1 MKKTKNITRVITFD
15 SNDNVVNDFM
25 INENEEVQIV
35 KKKRELTDSQIKILQ
50 LKKDKEE
57 WNKELGGFVTMYYIK
72 NELLFS
78 NLDLEIA
85 NISRIIYLATY
96 MDYASSQSNMLVKYG
111 QYNKIEALNRDDIR
125 KLLNLSDKALR
136 LFLNNVKENNL
147 LFEDNKK
154 FYVNSEYF
162 TKGDVHFNSSEYTR
176 LYINTVR
183 DLFERTTPRQ
193 HKQLS
198 YIFQLIP
205 KLHYETNILC
215 HNPHETD
222 LSQVR
227 KMNLKDIAVWL
238 NVNTDDNKNTTRLK
252 KDLLK
257 YYLMR
262 NGEKHYALKYVIVQ
276 SSTGIIDYFVVNPE
290 IVWAG
295 NNIEQVKEIVQL
307 QFFQDET
314 SK

>member
-1 MKKTKNITRVITFD
+1 MKNKNITRIIAFD

-25 INENEEVQIV
+25 IHDNEEIQIV
-35 KKKRELTDSQIKILQ
+35 KKNRQLTDEQKRIVE
-50 LKKDKEE
+50 LKMEKEK
-57 WNKELGGFVTMYYIK
+57 WNKELGGFVAMYYIK

-78 NLDLEIA
+78 SLNLDLA

-96 MDYASSQSNMLVKYG
+96 MDYSSSQNNLLVKHT
-111 QYNKIEALNRDDIR
+111 QCNKIESLTREDI
-125 KLLNLSDKALR
+125 KTLLRLSDTSFKS
-136 LFLNNVKENNL
+136 FLKNTKENNL
-147 LFEDNKK
+147 LFEDKK
-154 FYVNSEYF
+154 RFYINPEYF
-162 TKGDVHFNSSEYTR
+162 TKGEVKFNPSEYTR

-183 DLFERTTPRQ
+183 DLYERTTPRQ

-205 KLHYETNILC
+205 KLHYESNILC

-222 LSQVR
+222 MSQVK
-227 KMNLKDIAVWL
+227 KMNLKDIAGWL

-252 KDLLK
+252 KELLK

-276 SSTGIIDYFVVNPE
+276 SSTGIIDYFVLNPE
-290 IVWAG
+290 IVWSG

-314 SK
+314 SN

>member
-1 MKKTKNITRVITFD
+1 MKNKNITRVITFD
-15 SNDNVVNDFM
+15 SNDNVVNDF
-25 INENEEVQIV
+25 IIHNNEEIQIV
-35 KKKRELTDSQIKILQ
+35 KKNRQLTDEQKRIVE
-50 LKKDKEE
+50 LKKEKEN

-78 NLDLEIA
+78 SLELDLA

-96 MDYASSQSNMLVKYG
+96 MDYNSSKSNLLIKHG
-111 QYNKIEALNRDDIR
+111 KNNKIEPLNRKDIGQ
-125 KLLNLSDKALR
+125 LLNIKDRTLDM
-136 LFLNNVKENNL
+136 FLKNVKENNL
-147 LFEDNKK
+147 LFEEKK
-154 FYVNSEYF
+154 MYYINPEYF
-162 TKGDVHFNSSEYTR
+162 TKGDVKFNPSEYTR

-183 DLFERTTPRQ
+183 DLYERTSPRQ

-198 YIFQLIP
+198 YIFQLVP

-215 HNPHETD
+215 HNPYETD
-222 LSQVR
+222 LSQVK
-227 KMNLKDIAVWL
+227 KMNLKDIAGWL

-276 SSTGIIDYFVVNPE
+276 SSTSTIDYFVVNPE

>member
-1 MKKTKNITRVITFD
+1 MKNKNVTRVIAFD

-25 INENEEVQIV
+25 IHDNEEIQIV
-35 KKKRELTDSQIKILQ
+35 KKNRQLTDEQKRIIE
-50 LKKDKEE
+50 LKKEKEK

-78 NLDLEIA
+78 SLELDLA

-96 MDYASSQSNMLVKYG
+96 MDYNSSQNNMLVKHA
-111 QYNKIEALNRDDIR
+111 QCNKIEPLTRDDI
-125 KLLNLSDKALR
+125 KMLLKLSDTSFKS
-136 LFLNNVKENNL
+136 FLKNTKESNL
-147 LFEDNKK
+147 LFEDKKK
-154 FYVNSEYF
+154 FYINPEYF
-162 TKGDVHFNSSEYTR
+162 TKGEVKFNPSEYTR

-183 DLFERTTPRQ
+183 DLYERTTPRQ

-205 KLHYETNILC
+205 KLHYESNILC

-227 KMNLKDIAVWL
+227 KMNLKDIAGWL

-276 SSTGIIDYFVVNPE
+276 SSTGVIDYFVVNPE
-290 IVWAG
+290 IVWSG

-314 SK
+314 SN

>member
-1 MKKTKNITRVITFD
+1 MKNKNITRVIAFD

-25 INENEEVQIV
+25 IHDNEEIQIV
-35 KKKRELTDSQIKILQ
+35 KKNRQLTDEQKRIVR
-50 LKKDKEE
+50 LKKEKEK

-78 NLDLEIA
+78 SLNLDIT

-96 MDYASSQSNMLVKYG
+96 MDYNSSQNNMLVKHA
-111 QYNKIEALNRDDIR
+111 QCNKIEPLTRDDI
-125 KLLNLSDKALR
+125 KMLLKLSDTSFKS
-136 LFLNNVKENNL
+136 FLKNTKENNL
-147 LFEDNKK
+147 LFEDKKK
-154 FYVNSEYF
+154 FYINPEYF
-162 TKGDVHFNSSEYTR
+162 TKGEVKFNPSEYTR
-176 LYINTVR
+176 LYIDTVR
-183 DLFERTTPRQ
+183 DLYERTTPRQ

-205 KLHYETNILC
+205 KLHYESNILC

-227 KMNLKDIAVWL
+227 KMNLKDIAGWL

-276 SSTGIIDYFVVNPE
+276 SSTGVIDYFVVNPE
-290 IVWAG
+290 IVWSG

-314 SK
+314 SN

>member
-1 MKKTKNITRVITFD
+1 
-15 SNDNVVNDFM
+15 
-25 INENEEVQIV
+25 
-35 KKKRELTDSQIKILQ
+35 
-50 LKKDKEE
+50 
-57 WNKELGGFVTMYYIK
+57 
-72 NELLFS
+72 
-78 NLDLEIA
+78 
-85 NISRIIYLATY
+85 
-96 MDYASSQSNMLVKYG
+96 MDYNSSQSNMLVKYG
-111 QYNKIEALNRDDIR
+111 RHNKVEALNRDELR
-125 KLLNLSDKALR
+125 ELLNLSDKALR
-136 LFLNNVKENNL
+136 LFLKNVKENNL
-147 LFEDNKK
+147 LFENKKK
-154 FYVNSEYF
+154 FYVNPEYF
-162 TKGDVHFNSSEYTR
+162 TKGDVYFNSSDYTR

-215 HNPHETD
+215 HNPHETN
-222 LSQVR
+222 LSQVK
-227 KMNLKDIAVWL
+227 KMNLKDIAGWL

-290 IVWAG
+290 IIWAG

>member
-1 MKKTKNITRVITFD
+1 MKNKNITRVIAFD

-25 INENEEVQIV
+25 IHDNEEIQIV
-35 KKKRELTDSQIKILQ
+35 KKNRQLTDEQKRIVR
-50 LKKDKEE
+50 LKKEKEK

-78 NLDLEIA
+78 SLDLDLA

-96 MDYASSQSNMLVKYG
+96 MDYNSSQNNMLVKHA
-111 QYNKIEALNRDDIR
+111 QCNKIEPLTRDDI
-125 KLLNLSDKALR
+125 KMLLKLSDTSFKS
-136 LFLNNVKENNL
+136 FLKNTKENNL
-147 LFEDNKK
+147 LFEDKKK
-154 FYVNSEYF
+154 FYINPEYF
-162 TKGDVHFNSSEYTR
+162 TKGEVKFNPSEYTR
-176 LYINTVR
+176 LYIDTVR
-183 DLFERTTPRQ
+183 DLYERTTPRQ

-205 KLHYETNILC
+205 KLHYESNILC

-227 KMNLKDIAVWL
+227 KMNLKDIAGWL

-276 SSTGIIDYFVVNPE
+276 SSTGVIDYFVVNPE
-290 IVWAG
+290 IVWSG

-314 SK
+314 SN

>member
-96 MDYASSQSNMLVKYG
+96 MDYNSSQSNLLIKHG
-111 QYNKIEALNRDDIR
+111 KNNRIEPLNRKDIGQ
-125 KLLNLSDKALR
+125 LLNIKDRTLDM
-136 LFLNNVKENNL
+136 FLKNVKENNL
-147 LFEDNKK
+147 LFEENKM
-154 FYVNSEYF
+154 YYINPEYF
-162 TKGDVHFNSSEYTR
+162 TKGEVKFNPSEYTR

-183 DLFERTTPRQ
+183 DLFERTTSRQ

-227 KMNLKDIAVWL
+227 KMNLKDIACWL
-238 NVNTDDNKNTTRLK
+238 NVNTDDNKNTNRLK
-252 KDLLK
+252 RDLLK

-276 SSTGIIDYFVVNPE
+276 SSTGAIDYFVVNPE
-290 IVWAG
+290 IVWSG
-295 NNIEQVKEIVQL
+295 NNIEQIKEIVQL
-307 QFFQDET
+307 QFFQDEV
-314 SK
+314 SE

>member
-1 MKKTKNITRVITFD
+1 MKNKNITRVIAFD

-25 INENEEVQIV
+25 IHDNEEIQIV
-35 KKKRELTDSQIKILQ
+35 KKNRQLTDEQKRIIG
-50 LKKDKEE
+50 LKKEKEK
-57 WNKELGGFVTMYYIK
+57 WNKELGGFITMYYIK

-78 NLDLEIA
+78 SLDLDLA

-96 MDYASSQSNMLVKYG
+96 MDYNSSQNNMLVKHA
-111 QYNKIEALNRDDIR
+111 QCNKIEPLTRDDI
-125 KLLNLSDKALR
+125 KMLLKLSDTSFKS
-136 LFLNNVKENNL
+136 FLKNTKENNL
-147 LFEDNKK
+147 LFEDKKK
-154 FYVNSEYF
+154 FYINPEYF
-162 TKGDVHFNSSEYTR
+162 TKGEVKFNPSEYTR
-176 LYINTVR
+176 LYIDTVR
-183 DLFERTTPRQ
+183 DLYERTTPRQ

-205 KLHYETNILC
+205 KLHYESNILC

-227 KMNLKDIAVWL
+227 KMNLKDIAGWL

-276 SSTGIIDYFVVNPE
+276 SSTGVIDYFVVNPE
-290 IVWAG
+290 IVWSG

-314 SK
+314 SN

>member
-1 MKKTKNITRVITFD
+1 MKNKNIARVIAFD
-15 SNDNVVNDFM
+15 SNDNIVNDF
-25 INENEEVQIV
+25 IIHDNEEIQIV
-35 KKKRELTDSQIKILQ
+35 KKNRQLTDEQKRIIE
-50 LKKDKEE
+50 LKKEKEN

-78 NLDLEIA
+78 SLELDLA

-96 MDYASSQSNMLVKYG
+96 MDYNSSQNNLLIKHT
-111 QYNKIEALNRDDIR
+111 QCNKIESLTREDI
-125 KLLNLSDKALR
+125 KTLLRLSDTSFKS
-136 LFLNNVKENNL
+136 FLKNTKENNL
-147 LFEDNKK
+147 LFEDKKK
-154 FYVNSEYF
+154 FYINPEYF
-162 TKGDVHFNSSEYTR
+162 TKGEVKFNPSEYTR

-183 DLFERTTPRQ
+183 DLYERTTPRQ

-205 KLHYETNILC
+205 KLHYESNILC

-222 LSQVR
+222 MSQVK
-227 KMNLKDIAVWL
+227 KMNLKDIAGWL

-252 KDLLK
+252 KELLK

-276 SSTGIIDYFVVNPE
+276 SITGIIDYFVLNPE
-290 IVWAG
+290 IVWSG

-314 SK
+314 SN

>member
-1 MKKTKNITRVITFD
+1 MKKTKNITRVIAFD

-50 LKKDKEE
+50 LKKDKEK

-78 NLDLEIA
+78 SLDLDLA

-96 MDYASSQSNMLVKYG
+96 MDYNSSQNNMLVKHA
-111 QYNKIEALNRDDIR
+111 QCNKIEPLTRDDI
-125 KLLNLSDKALR
+125 KMLLKLSDTSFKS
-136 LFLNNVKENNL
+136 FLKNTKENNL
-147 LFEDNKK
+147 LFEDKKK
-154 FYVNSEYF
+154 FYINPEYF
-162 TKGDVHFNSSEYTR
+162 TKGEVKFNPSEYTR
-176 LYINTVR
+176 LYIDTVR
-183 DLFERTTPRQ
+183 DLYERTTPRQ

-205 KLHYETNILC
+205 KLHYESNILC

-227 KMNLKDIAVWL
+227 KMNLKDIAGWL

-276 SSTGIIDYFVVNPE
+276 SSTGVIDYFVVNPE
-290 IVWAG
+290 IVWSG

-314 SK
+314 SN